1 MSNEDLQQI
10 VAIMAAIEQRL
21 TELIRNVENRL
32 TELIRDV
39 ETRIL
44 TELESV
50 SRRVERIDSTLSGVL
65 TQMAGITKSLSQGE
79 KLTTQLAHTQIGQ
92 QRAIDQLSAELT
104 AVGARLRALEG
115 KSNQQS

>member
-10 VAIMAAIEQRL
+10 AAIMAAAEQRL
-21 TELIRNVENRL
+21 NRSL

-44 TELESV
+44 TELETL

-79 KLTTQLAHTQIGQ
+79 QLTTQLAHSQIGQ
-92 QRAIDQLSAELT
+92 QRAFEQLAAELT
-104 AVGARLRALEG
+104 AMRARLQALEG
-115 KSNQQS
+115 K

>member
-10 VAIMAAIEQRL
+10 AAIMAAAEQ
-21 TELIRNVENRL
+21 RL

-44 TELESV
+44 TELETL